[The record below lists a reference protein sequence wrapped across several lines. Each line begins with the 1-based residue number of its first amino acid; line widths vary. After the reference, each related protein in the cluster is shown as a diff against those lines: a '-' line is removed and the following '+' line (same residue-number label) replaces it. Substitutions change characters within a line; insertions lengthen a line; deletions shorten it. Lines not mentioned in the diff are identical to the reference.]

1 MLDFLQMSQAT
12 EKHHSPH
19 DSDRVPFR
27 GRSRPTSQT
36 QYSLQSSRDQA
47 KGSVFSTVRNSDLYS
62 KNASSSL
69 PGLKG
74 GKTPNRGDAGPR
86 CSAKTLHC
94 AWQSPSS
101 NNTPSHSQRGSTADV
116 GRWRLSF
123 FAVVARL
130 GVITGWSEM
139 QVGPGAVRAAPS
151 LATPLASKFA
161 HTWALLVRTRGRL
174 RIWRFL
180 FGF

>member
-1 MLDFLQMSQAT
+1 MPDLNHTIYTKPTKQVKCSESQGGGLSFGGGPGHFPLLDFLQMSQAT

-27 GRSRPTSQT
+27 GRSRPTSHT
-36 QYSLQSSRDQA
+36 QHSLQSSRDQA
-47 KGSVFSTVRNSDLYS
+47 KGSVFSTVQKSDLYS

-101 NNTPSHSQRGSTADV
+101 NNTPSHSQRGSIADV
-116 GRWRLSF
+116 GRWRFSF
-123 FAVVARL
+123 LR
-130 GVITGWSEM
+130 W
-139 QVGPGAVRAAPS
+139 
-151 LATPLASKFA
+151 
-161 HTWALLVRTRGRL
+161 WLV
-174 RIWRFL
+174 WV
-180 FGF
+180 